1 MYLFIFQLYMYA
13 RAYVRIWTLRSWLSG
28 LSLLKYLKSTNFW

>member
-13 RAYVRIWTLRSWLSG
+13 RAYMFVYGRYAPGFQDFRSLIF
-28 LSLLKYLKSTNFW
+28 KEY